1 MQFLSAPLF
10 HLPHFQLGSENASSS
25 SKPRMAKDD
34 YNSQGYSTDGHYQV
48 LLIWLYLQQP
58 EQALFQYQDSIIV
71 QPQNEH
77 RDWTESI
84 FPILNLSFLTFFFF
98 SLWKGTFGS
107 YTLLQLQQYFSL
119 FGTTVGLF
127 WSLAKNLHQPILW
140 QAKSVRD
147 EHSQS
152 TQSCKLQLLLPDIT
166 SGGCSKWKPAL
177 QHTGWIFK
185 ASWK

>member
-98 SLWKGTFGS
+98 FLSEKEHLAAIHCSNYNSTFHCLEQLWVYSEVLQRTCISLSFDKPRVS
-107 YTLLQLQQYFSL
+107 
-119 FGTTVGLF
+119 
-127 WSLAKNLHQPILW
+127 
-140 QAKSVRD
+140 
-147 EHSQS
+147 EMS
-152 TQSCKLQLLLPDIT
+152 THR
-166 SGGCSKWKPAL
+166 AL
-177 QHTGWIFK
+177 R
-185 ASWK
+185 AVN

>member
-84 FPILNLSFLTFFFF
+84 FPILYLIKRNCLT
-98 SLWKGTFGS
+98 
-107 YTLLQLQQYFSL
+107 
-119 FGTTVGLF
+119 
-127 WSLAKNLHQPILW
+127 I
-140 QAKSVRD
+140 
-147 EHSQS
+147 
-152 TQSCKLQLLLPDIT
+152 
-166 SGGCSKWKPAL
+166 
-177 QHTGWIFK
+177 
-185 ASWK
+185 